1 MEMITTITQR
11 GQTVVPSEIR
21 EKFHIETA
29 SKLEWIAEGETIRVV
44 PLPVDSIKE
53 ARGVA
58 KGLGLSEALRE
69 IRKQERAR
77 D

>member
-1 MEMITTITQR
+1 MITTITQR

-44 PLPVDSIKE
+44 PLPADAIRG
-53 ARGVA
+53 ARGIA
-58 KGLGLSEALRE
+58 KGLGLGEALRE
-69 IRKQERAR
+69 LRRQERSR